1 MEDLNQINYY
11 LPQLITFLTQH
22 KYEIKGFDA
31 QKRDSNILADL
42 EIQQEEYFLFLRANK
57 TNHEQNQ
64 QKVCIKISYSD
75 DQSYER
81 VKQEAIILKDLLV
94 FKSVVQFVEEFD
106 FEDQRLF
113 ILITEF
119 YDKVAQH
126 QIELAQKYNDEL
138 TLVNVYYRILF
149 SLFELHEN
157 KYFHGNINLNS
168 IVVDGEGNY
177 KLTNLVSKEYLFHKF
192 DSDSK
197 NISSSSS
204 NQEIQIEQIQ
214 QQREL
219 INDSLYISPEIKKII
234 TKRKTNQIEEILLN
248 LKQSDVYSL
257 GLVFLSLLGVQINK
271 ITIKQIKH
279 QSFDEIIKNLPE
291 NKRKLISFVRN
302 FMLNFKPSLR
312 ATVFQ
317 LRKSL
322 FHQYEEVYLFKESE
336 LQKLKELVQFY
347 EQNKKL
353 SEHYKTYLTCQLIQ
367 FDLVNNNY
375 MHLHYTKKLLYNL
388 DKNTYEKDH
397 FLMHELGIT
406 YYYFKD
412 FKKYVFYSLKAL
424 EMRQKIYP
432 KNHQFIAESLKELG
446 NGYKHIE
453 TNCEKSYTYK
463 SEALNIYKSLYDN
476 SHELIAQTIQSIG
489 SDFLLYKQYQKAQQ
503 FLTQSLEIRQ
513 QLYVDN
519 HLLISENIC
528 ELIKC
533 YKFQSEYDKC
543 IYWNLKNF
551 KIKYFLYKQISYE
564 DLTFVQSLIIKIK
577 DPQKRLK
584 YNLKILKQLNKME
597 NCNLQYKADLLNSI
611 SYIYLEI
618 KDYENYKQFGN
629 HSKNLLNQK

>member
-1 MEDLNQINYY
+1 MEDLNQINGY
-11 LPQLITFLTQH
+11 LPQLIIFLTQH

-31 QKRDSNILADL
+31 QKKDQRALADL
-42 EIQQEEYFLFLRANK
+42 EIQHEEHFLLLKARK
-57 TNHEQNQ
+57 TKYEQNQ

-75 DQSYER
+75 AQSYEI
-81 VKQEAIILKDLLV
+81 VKQEAIILKDLLI
-94 FKSVVQFVEEFD
+94 FKSVVQFVDEFD

-113 ILITEF
+113 ILITES
-119 YDKVAQH
+119 YEKIAQP
-126 QIELAQKYNDEL
+126 EVDFAQKYNDEL
-138 TLVNVYYRILF
+138 TLVNVYYKILF

-157 KYFHGNINLNS
+157 NYFHGNLNPDS

-177 KLTNLVSKEYLFHKF
+177 KLTNLVAKEYLFHKF
-192 DSDSK
+192 NSD
-197 NISSSSS
+197 NQNNSSSY
-204 NQEIQIEQIQ
+204 QEIQIEQIQ
-214 QQREL
+214 QQKKY
-219 INDSLYISPEIKKII
+219 INNSLYISPEIKKIV
-234 TKRKTNQIEEILLN
+234 TKRKTNQIKEILQYV
-248 LKQSDVYSL
+248 KKSDVYSL

-271 ITIKQIKH
+271 ITIKQVKH
-279 QSFDEIIKNLPE
+279 QNFDEIIKLLPQ
-291 NKRKLISFVRN
+291 NKIKLISFVRN
-302 FMLNFKPSLR
+302 FMLNYKPSLR
-312 ATVFQ
+312 ATAFQ

-322 FHQYEEVYLFKESE
+322 FLQYEEVYLSKEKE
-336 LQKLKELVQFY
+336 LLKLKELVQFY

-353 SEHYKTYLTCQLIQ
+353 SEHYKIYLVCQLIQ

-375 MHLHYTKKLLYNL
+375 MHLFNL
-388 DKNTYEKDH
+388 DKSTYEKDH
-397 FLMHELGIT
+397 FLMHEVGIT
-406 YYYFKD
+406 HYYFKD
-412 FKKYVFYSLKAL
+412 FKKYVFYCLKAL
-424 EMRQKIYP
+424 EIRQKIYP

-463 SEALNIYKSLYDN
+463 QEALNIYKSLYDN
-476 SHELIAQTIQSIG
+476 SHELIAQTFQSIG
-489 SDFLLYKQYQKAQQ
+489 SDFLLYKKYQQAQQ

-533 YKFQSEYDKC
+533 YKLQSEYDTC
-543 IYWNLKNF
+543 IFWNLKNF

-584 YNLKILKQLNKME
+584 YNLKILKQLNRME
-597 NCNLQYKADLLNSI
+597 NCNLQYKAELLNSI